1 MFTNNK
7 LSKAVRLA
15 VAFGAAS
22 VAFSSVAQEAAS
34 EEEAKDVERIEV
46 TGSRIK
52 RTDLEGSLPITTI
65 DRAAIDMSGQLSVT
79 DLLRN
84 TTFNSFGSNRTTSG
98 SSAQGVSE
106 ISLRGLGANRTL
118 ILIDGKRVPK
128 SPLTGSSQDLNQLP
142 LAAVERIEVLQDGA
156 SAVYGSDA
164 IGGVVN
170 IITRKDYEGAE
181 IKVGASRIGIPS
193 EGGDREEG
201 SFLIGS
207 ANDKTNLMAGFSW
220 NNSDIVFERAFPWN
234 VGNRGLSPYG
244 NNWADLTS
252 TGRAPGATQVKSLTQ
267 ACDFELFYTAQ
278 SPWIPANQICSYDF
292 RQTNANDSSTG
303 NQSLFLRGTH
313 EFTDNWKVYGNAN
326 VAKTKSFGRYAASLN
341 DPGSIIAADSPNN
354 PTNPNSPL
362 YDQAA
367 FDAGPG
373 GQRRV
378 AVFHRFAALGTRDN
392 QVDNYANDV
401 MVGLEGNVNDIDID
415 FGIRKA
421 KTKSYERGTG
431 YLLRSAANI
440 AMDSGAYM
448 LNDPFGERFTTAEDQ
463 AAYRALLNSMTVTTS
478 RVSQFDQE
486 EVFASAAFDVME
498 LDAGAIQAVVGAEY
512 RKEEYSD
519 KYDSL
524 SEAGVVGG
532 SAGASAG
539 GGRDVKSAYFEAL
552 VPVAEQFELNFAGRY
567 EKYSDYGNDFAP
579 KVSARYEPLEGL
591 VLRASVGKGFN
602 APSLDILTQQPA
614 SRNDTVQDFVLCDR
628 NGTPVASCPS
638 SQIRSTDIANPELES
653 EQSDQMS
660 FGVAYQPTDWLNFAV
675 DYYNIKIEDSIR
687 YISLQTQIDRQR
699 AGDNIPA
706 GLGIVRDPVNGAIL
720 EATTGSANDGTL
732 ETSGIDLNIA
742 TNFDFGN
749 FGKLKSTF
757 QASHAFD
764 YKEDGDRNQV
774 KDPGQPQ
781 RRMSLNHAWSISDF
795 DVSFTTNLIGDQFN
809 NVVKD
814 AQGVVTRSGHIATW
828 TTHDLQVVYHTGWNA
843 DITVGA
849 QNLFEKFPQLGVSSA
864 SGRGLDYTL
873 YNAYGRI
880 SYVRYTQ
887 RF

>member
-22 VAFSSVAQEAAS
+22 VAFTSVAQEAA
-34 EEEAKDVERIEV
+34 EEEATDVERIEV

-84 TTFNSFGSNRTTSG
+84 TTFNSFGSARTTSG
-98 SSAQGVSE
+98 NSAQGTSQ
-106 ISLRGLGANRTL
+106 INLRGLGANRTL

-170 IITRKDYEGAE
+170 IITRKDYDGAE
-181 IKVGASRIGIPS
+181 IKLGSSRVSLPS
-193 EGGDREEG
+193 DGGDREEG

-220 NNSDIVFERAFPWN
+220 NNRDIIFERAFPWN
-234 VGNRGLSPYG
+234 APNRGISPYG
-244 NNWADLTS
+244 NNWAPLTS
-252 TGRAPGATQVKSLTQ
+252 AGRAPGSTQARALTK
-267 ACDFELFYTAQ
+267 ACDFELFYTTQ
-278 SPWIPANQICSYDF
+278 SPWVPANQLCSYDF
-292 RQTNANDSSTG
+292 LKTNANDSSTG
-303 NQSLFLRGTH
+303 NQSLFVRGTH

-341 DPGSIIAADSPNN
+341 DPGSIISATSPNN

-362 YDQAA
+362 YDAA
-367 FDAGPG
+367 IG
-373 GQRRV
+373 GAARSV
-378 AVFHRFAALGTRDN
+378 AVFHRFAALGTRDTS
-392 QVDNYANDV
+392 VDNYANDA

-415 FGIRKA
+415 VGVRKA
-421 KTKSYERGTG
+421 KTKAYNIGTG

-440 AMDSGAYM
+440 AMESGAYM

-463 AAYRALLNSMTVTTS
+463 AAYRALLNSMNVTIS

-486 EVFASAAFDVME
+486 EAFASAAFDVME

-512 RKEEYSD
+512 RKEQYND

-532 SAGASAG
+532 SAGSSAG
-539 GGRDVKSAYFEAL
+539 GGRNVKAAYAEAL
-552 VPVAEQFELNFAGRY
+552 VPVTEQFELNFAARY
-567 EKYSDYGNDFAP
+567 EKYSDYGNDLAP

-602 APSLDILTQQPA
+602 APSLDILTQQPS
-614 SRNDTVQDFVLCDR
+614 SRNDTVQDFVLCDF
-628 NGTPVASCPS
+628 NNTPVTSCPS
-638 SQIRSTDIANPELES
+638 GQIRSTDIANPALKS
-653 EQSDQMS
+653 EQSDQRS
-660 FGVAYQPTDWLNFAV
+660 FGIAYQPTDWLNFAV
-675 DYYNIKIEDSIR
+675 DYYNIEIEDSIR
-687 YISLQTQIDRQR
+687 YIGLQTLINRDR
-699 AGDNIPA
+699 AGDPIPA
-706 GLGIVRDPVNGAIL
+706 GLGYVRDPVNNAII
-720 EATTGSANDGTL
+720 EATTGSANDGTQ

-742 TNFDFGN
+742 TNFDFGD

-757 QASHAFD
+757 QASHVLDFSLD
-764 YKEDGDRNQV
+764 SGRNLV
-774 KDPGQPQ
+774 KDPGRPQ
-781 RRMSLNHAWSISDF
+781 QRMALSHAWSISDF

-809 NVVKD
+809 NVTTANNVT
-814 AQGVVTRSGHIATW
+814 TRSGHIASW

-849 QNLFEKFPQLGVSSA
+849 QNLFEKFPQIGVSSA
-864 SGRGLDYTL
+864 AGRNLDYTL
-873 YNAYGRI
+873 YDAYGRI

>member
-98 SSAQGVSE
+98 NAAQGTSE
-106 ISLRGLGANRTL
+106 INLRGLGANRTL

-164 IGGVVN
+164 IGGVIN
-170 IITRKDYEGAE
+170 IITRKDYDGAE
-181 IKVGASRIGIPS
+181 IKVGTSRVSIPS

-220 NNSDIVFERAFPWN
+220 NNRDIIFERAFPW
-234 VGNRGLSPYG
+234 VASQRGLSPYG

-252 TGRAPGATQVKSLTQ
+252 TGRVPSATAAKSIS
-267 ACDFELFYTAQ
+267 AGCDFELYYTATN
-278 SPWIPANQICSYDF
+278 PWIGGDMCSYDF
-292 RQTNANDSSTG
+292 LKTNANDSSTG

-341 DPGSIIAADSPNN
+341 DPGSILTANSPNN

-362 YDQAA
+362 YDASIGGAA
-367 FDAGPG
+367 
-373 GQRRV
+373 RSV
-378 AVFHRFAALGTRDN
+378 AVFHRFAALGTRDT
-392 QVDNYANDV
+392 QVDNYSNDV
-401 MVGLEGNVNDIDID
+401 MVGFEGNVNDIDID
-415 FGIRKA
+415 VGVRKA
-421 KTKSYERGTG
+421 KTKAYNIGTG

-440 AMDSGAYM
+440 AMESGAYM
-448 LNDPFGERFTTAEDQ
+448 LNDPFGERFTDPAAQ
-463 AAYRALLNSMTVTTS
+463 AAHRALLNSMNVTIS
-478 RVSQFDQE
+478 RISQFDQE
-486 EVFASAAFDVME
+486 EAFASAAFDVME
-498 LDAGAIQAVVGAEY
+498 LEAGAVQTVVGAEY
-512 RKEEYSD
+512 RKEQYKD
-519 KYDSL
+519 KYDAL

-532 SAGASAG
+532 SAGSSAG
-539 GGRDVKSAYFEAL
+539 GGRDVKSAYFETL

-591 VLRASVGKGFN
+591 VLRGSVGKGFN
-602 APSLDILTQQPA
+602 APSLDILTQQP
-614 SRNDTVQDFVLCDR
+614 SPGNPTVQDFVLCDR
-628 NGTPVASCPS
+628 NNTPVTACPS
-638 SQIRSTDIANPELES
+638 GQIRTTDIANPELKS

-660 FGVAYQPTDWLNFAV
+660 FGIAYQPTDWLNFAV
-675 DYYNIKIEDSIR
+675 DYYNIEIEDSIR
-687 YISLQTQIDRQR
+687 YIGLQTLINRER
-699 AGDNIPA
+699 AGDSIPA
-706 GLGIVRDPVNGAIL
+706 GLGVVRDPVTGAIM
-720 EATTGSANDGTL
+720 ESTTGSANDGTE
-732 ETSGIDLNIA
+732 ETSGIDVNIA

-757 QASHAFD
+757 QASHVFD
-764 YKEDGDRNQV
+764 YSLDGGRNLV
-774 KDPGQPQ
+774 KDPGSPQ
-781 RRMSLNHAWSISDF
+781 RRISLNHAWSISDF
-795 DVSFTTNLIGDQFN
+795 DVSFTTNVIGSQFN
-809 NVVKD
+809 NVTT
-814 AQGVVTRSGHIATW
+814 ANNVTSRTGHIASW

-849 QNLFEKFPQLGVSSA
+849 QNLFEKFPQIGVSSA
-864 SGRGLDYTL
+864 AGRNLDYTL
-873 YNAYGRI
+873 YDAYGRV